1 MHEKVEQFQLIIL
14 NKWPMF
20 FQVKVM
26 LKICTEGSHSE
37 QAQSCLSI
45 DPRKKQ
51 VTVFDPS
58 TVGVTLSS
66 HRRTTPVA
74 PKMFAFDAVFSPDDS
89 QVNWSRCF
97 HAFIEF
103 VNWCLKKSLYYQ
115 LDNNIKCCT
124 MYQIMNF
131 HIQCNDLLNL
141 IVTSN
146 LGYQEMA
153 SACHFSTSVRGM
165 KIENCLSMSV
175 FVMQIS

>member
-1 MHEKVEQFQLIIL
+1 
-14 NKWPMF
+14 
-20 FQVKVM
+20 M

-66 HRRTTPVA
+66 HRRATPVA

-97 HAFIEF
+97 HAFVEVI
-103 VNWCLKKSLYYQ
+103 NWCLKKKSLKYQ
-115 LDNNIKCCT
+115 LDDNIKCCI
-124 MYQIMNF
+124 MYQNHDF
-131 HIQCNDLLNL
+131 LCNDL
-141 IVTSN
+141 
-146 LGYQEMA
+146 
-153 SACHFSTSVRGM
+153 
-165 KIENCLSMSV
+165 
-175 FVMQIS
+175 

>member
-1 MHEKVEQFQLIIL
+1 
-14 NKWPMF
+14 
-20 FQVKVM
+20 M

-66 HRRTTPVA
+66 HRRATPVA

-97 HAFIEF
+97 HAFVEVI
-103 VNWCLKKSLYYQ
+103 NWCLEKKSL
-115 LDNNIKCCT
+115 
-124 MYQIMNF
+124 
-131 HIQCNDLLNL
+131 
-141 IVTSN
+141 V
-146 LGYQEMA
+146 
-153 SACHFSTSVRGM
+153 STRW
-165 KIENCLSMSV
+165 
-175 FVMQIS
+175 